1 VTPVEIR
8 GDLWHHK
15 TRSLSYRCFVYVI
28 LCLAVLV
35 EHRLVTDR
43 QTDTDTDGHT
53 AVAYRPY
60 RASIASRGKT
70 LGSYDG
76 SWLCSLID
84 LQYIGLYFVANMS
97 DAKKSTFWSD

>member
-1 VTPVEIR
+1 VFSGFSRTP
-8 GDLWHHK
+8 
-15 TRSLSYRCFVYVI
+15 TC
-28 LCLAVLV
+28 
-35 EHRLVTDR
+35 DR

-53 AVAYRPY
+53 AIAYRPY

-97 DAKKSTFWSD
+97 DAKNRLFGVTEIF